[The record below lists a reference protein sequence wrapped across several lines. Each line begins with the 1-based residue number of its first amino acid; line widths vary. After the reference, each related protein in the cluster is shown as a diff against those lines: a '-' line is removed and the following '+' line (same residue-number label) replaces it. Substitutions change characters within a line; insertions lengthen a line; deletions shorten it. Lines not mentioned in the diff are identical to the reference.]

1 MSAISVDSGDS
12 NKSGG
17 VCVVGSGDGDNSGD
31 ESVERLG
38 EELEHEYCDCG
49 VTCDGESDNSVD
61 VEGEGEDGLG
71 DGSGDA

>member
-17 VCVVGSGDGDNSGD
+17 VCVVGSGD
-31 ESVERLG
+31 ECVERLG
-38 EELEHEYCDCG
+38 EELEHECCDCG
-49 VTCDGESDNSVD
+49 VTCDEESDNSVD
-61 VEGEGEDGLG
+61 VEEGEDGLG